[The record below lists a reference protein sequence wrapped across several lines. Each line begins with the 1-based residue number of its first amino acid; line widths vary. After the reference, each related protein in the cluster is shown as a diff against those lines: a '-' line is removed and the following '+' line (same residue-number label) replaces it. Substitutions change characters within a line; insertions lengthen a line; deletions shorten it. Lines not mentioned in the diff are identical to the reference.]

1 MAVATGDN
9 ITAAEF
15 NSLQSRVSNIMGT
28 GSGDSGYGQTLA
40 SAQVAVTD
48 IVQATDM
55 INLKTDIDKANNSV
69 RSARFSRCH
78 STGKIIGAD
87 ATGDDTATLTPT
99 DGGFNDYETAVA
111 LIETNKLLLDS
122 GNSVESRRK

>member
-9 ITAAEF
+9 ITAAGF

-55 INLKTDIDKANNSV
+55 INLKTDVDKANNHRLSM
-69 RSARFSRCH
+69 
-78 STGKIIGAD
+78 I
-87 ATGDDTATLTPT
+87 
-99 DGGFNDYETAVA
+99 
-111 LIETNKLLLDS
+111 
-122 GNSVESRRK
+122 